1 MGQLELM
8 YVCGMG
14 TTVHCLLAED
24 CGFPATES
32 EEGGGA
38 AARGGGAGPASG
50 PPAAAAAAGKLAHT
64 FSAEF
69 KYNRSS
75 PVIIIN
81 VQPP

>member
-1 MGQLELM
+1 
-8 YVCGMG
+8 MG

-38 AARGGGAGPASG
+38 PARGGGAGPASG
-50 PPAAAAAAGKLAHT
+50 PPAAAAAAAAAAGKLAQT

>member
-8 YVCGMG
+8 YVWGMG

-50 PPAAAAAAGKLAHT
+50 PPAAAVVGKLAQT

>member
-1 MGQLELM
+1 
-8 YVCGMG
+8 MG

-50 PPAAAAAAGKLAHT
+50 PAAAVGKLAQT

-75 PVIIIN
+75 PVIIIIN